1 MASSA
6 RPLPLTA
13 GVSRQMSRMPRRDTG
28 PELALRREL
37 HARGMRFRVAPKQLP
52 GKPDIVFTRAKLAVF
67 VDGCWWHLCPVH
79 GSIPKNNADWWR
91 AKLHRNVERDRQK
104 DEMLRAA
111 GWSVLHVWEHEKVAE
126 AADAVETARKQAL
139 HSLGR
144 ASG

>member
-1 MASSA
+1 
-6 RPLPLTA
+6 
-13 GVSRQMSRMPRRDTG
+13 
-28 PELALRREL
+28 
-37 HARGMRFRVAPKQLP
+37 MRFRVAPKQLP